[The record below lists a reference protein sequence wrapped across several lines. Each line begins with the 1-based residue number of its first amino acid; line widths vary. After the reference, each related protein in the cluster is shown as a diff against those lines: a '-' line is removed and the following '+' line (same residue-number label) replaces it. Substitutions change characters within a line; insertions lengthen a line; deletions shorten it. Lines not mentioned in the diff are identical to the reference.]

1 MNCNTRE
8 KYASTCINWLKR
20 ILPKV
25 LVSNSCLMLFNNVL
39 PIFRNDSNP
48 FDQNDHSNSDSSGG
62 YPTFILHSKGSCS
75 ALSSIISTG
84 KVTSGLEGNTAGQR
98 GIQVLNGHRFV

>member
-8 KYASTCINWLKR
+8 KYASTKFSIGSKESYQKCLY
-20 ILPKV
+20 L
-25 LVSNSCLMLFNNVL
+25 SCLMLFNNVL

-62 YPTFILHSKGSCS
+62 YPTFILHNKGSCS